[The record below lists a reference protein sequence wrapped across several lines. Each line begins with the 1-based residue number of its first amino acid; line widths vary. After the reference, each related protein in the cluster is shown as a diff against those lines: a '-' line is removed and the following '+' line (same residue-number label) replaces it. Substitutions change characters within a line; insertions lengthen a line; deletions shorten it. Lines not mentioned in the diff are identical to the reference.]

1 MLYVLKSKKILVT
14 AGPTF
19 EYLDDIRF
27 IGNKSSGRQGTEI
40 ARCLIELEAD
50 VTLIIGPV
58 NLELS
63 SLGKV
68 IKVETAL
75 EMNDAVNKEGPFDI
89 AICAAAVS
97 DWRPKEKAKTKIKK
111 TAKGKPPV
119 LELVENPDILK
130 NLCKSE
136 NRPKLIIGFAAETDN
151 LLANARSKLKNKRC
165 DWIIA
170 NNVNAKSQNMGGE
183 ENEVIIVKKDQEIK
197 LERQSKK
204 EIANLICKKI
214 VEEISA

>member
-1 MLYVLKSKKILVT
+1 MLKSKKILVT

-40 ARCLIELEAD
+40 AKCLIELEAD
-50 VTLIIGPV
+50 VTLILGPV

-63 SLGKV
+63 GLGKV
-68 IKVETAL
+68 IKVETAI
-75 EMNDAVNKEGPFDI
+75 EMNDAVNEAGPFDI
-89 AICAAAVS
+89 AICAAAVG
-97 DWRPKEKAKTKIKK
+97 DWRPKERAKTKIKK
-111 TAKGKPPV
+111 TATGKPPA

-130 NLCKSE
+130 NLCISK
-136 NRPKLIIGFAAETDN
+136 NRPKLVIGFAAETDN
-151 LLANARSKLKNKRC
+151 LLLNAKSKLKNKGC

-170 NNVNAKSQNMGGE
+170 NKVNAESQNMGGE
-183 ENEVIIVKKDQEIK
+183 ENEVIIVKKNQEIK

-204 EIANLICKKI
+204 GIAKLICNEI